1 MCVCVYM
8 CTHVC
13 LSITHT
19 HTHTHTTYSVDL
31 KEVLDDFLHLFKL
44 TDDGAKLIAQVAK
57 VHSLLLKVRRDLRL
71 AVVPFV
77 LFQHLLQRRHFSRVR
92 GRNFGKVNC
101 GSRAVQSR
109 VMGYVCVCA
118 CVRVCMCVDL
128 CVCVRAVCWAVR
140 LSVGVSVCQC
150 LSVGIHP
157 STICSTQRRHTP
169 ALGEGART
177 KVRAVDGAGS
187 IRDAVVDDAQ
197 PRLQPHGTV
206 GVEATECSV

>member
-1 MCVCVYM
+1 MCVYM

-128 CVCVRAVCWAVR
+128 CVCVRAVLGCPSVCWCQCV
-140 LSVGVSVCQC
+140 SVSVCGHPPIHH
-150 LSVGIHP
+150 LFHTATSHASVGGGG
-157 STICSTQRRHTP
+157 TNK
-169 ALGEGART
+169 GARG
-177 KVRAVDGAGS
+177 RWSGVDQ
-187 IRDAVVDDAQ
+187 RC
-197 PRLQPHGTV
+197 RRR
-206 GVEATECSV
+206 